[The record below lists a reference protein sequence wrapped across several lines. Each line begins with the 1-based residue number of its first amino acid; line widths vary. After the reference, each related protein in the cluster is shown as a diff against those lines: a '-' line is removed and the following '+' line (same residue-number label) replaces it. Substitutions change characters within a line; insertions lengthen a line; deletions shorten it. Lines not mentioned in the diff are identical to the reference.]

1 MEYILTIIISFS
13 VLTAPGDDKTVVIE
27 TTTTTYKQC
36 LQAMSTVQADINLP
50 GVKFVIESKCDL
62 AGHNL

>member
-1 MEYILTIIISFS
+1 M
-13 VLTAPGDDKTVVIE
+13 TAPGDDKTVLIE

-36 LQAMSTVQADINLP
+36 LQAMSTIQADINLP

-62 AGHNL
+62 AGQNL

>member
-13 VLTAPGDDKTVVIE
+13 VLVAPGDDKTVVIE

-36 LQAMSTVQADINLP
+36 LQAMSTIQADINLP
-50 GVKFVIESKCDL
+50 GVKFTIESKCDL